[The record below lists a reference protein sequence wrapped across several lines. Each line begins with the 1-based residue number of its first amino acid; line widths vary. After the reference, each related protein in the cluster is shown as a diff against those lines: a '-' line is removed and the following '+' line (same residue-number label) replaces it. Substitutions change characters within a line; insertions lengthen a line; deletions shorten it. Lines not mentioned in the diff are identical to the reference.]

1 MRQDG
6 QMNSQLECSC
16 DGVNEKPL
24 TRVSPRVHWSQS
36 GEEGQA
42 RQSGSNSHVGS
53 SSSTTVNSVS
63 TSNDCSRESAFGKHR
78 ISASGSQS
86 TVFAPPSTPSPHHGF
101 RRNTANIMAAG
112 RRVSHRSASVLSVSA
127 GDQGIIQPP
136 SSGNVEAAFSSS
148 HRTRHRGGA
157 TANGSATRED
167 NCSILYE
174 DLNNSSRIVRRRA
187 NEVASGT
194 GTNTTAPG
202 TLPDSYGQFNQYTG
216 ASGAVS
222 GPSAAGDRYVTLR
235 GHNGDHFF
243 QIDSAEAATAL
254 IVEKN
259 RPATESDR
267 RTRNRYPM
275 LWRASSSPPVPA
287 TANESSSSCHQHQQ
301 LSPRLHLYSSPP
313 APSSA
318 EEIARN
324 ASLVLSTHRGEK
336 GNDEEAKGCRHYS
349 RHTGV
354 TTSQGV
360 ESIPQ
365 NVAAS
370 APATLSAWFSGFTT
384 AQQQRFE
391 NLQGRGPPGHEMAR
405 WKMLELMR
413 HWMSMPSTR
422 AGLDAVIRD
431 VLVDAGIAKAKEAW
445 GGGDASTVASC
456 DSASSVQLQQPGG
469 SSEPSTKASLKKVS
483 PKNKLIATS
492 VALEWDCDH
501 SSTTASGKE
510 EKRQQECTKEVPRP
524 VPDEALV
531 PSLDQVTPGST
542 PTPHTVAIALSSPA
556 LVERG
561 TTLPPDEATPS
572 VTAAK
577 VRSTSARRR
586 RRKSSKGTASAQ
598 GEQAPPMDGPHSP
611 TSQEVKGNTDE
622 SAALLVG
629 LLTPE
634 KHAGHLTLKSD
645 VSFGTTASCER
656 TDAVNDARV
665 SPQRYTESPCLHHS
679 PSEEAL
685 PNSPHNSPPSPHQR
699 SCSNNPK
706 AAPSRQEAT
715 YEEIPPFYFPLGHPT
730 TGEIMISG
738 PLSSKHENPH
748 LKIVDGV
755 SVSAL
760 MYDGGE
766 SSRMGANTGAL
777 VGTSKDSVLFP
788 ESRRAQKVA
797 PMSQLHALDDRQV
810 AHYIQREFGRLPPLP
825 RHSQRV
831 WLLGG
836 RLRSGS
842 HKHSNLPFAKQEV
855 LYRQQFIQ
863 CVQRLCSQCF
873 GVPRY
878 FAFLILRFIQWEVH
892 KGNPD
897 AAESRSPPQTRD
909 GNGHM
914 GSSSSLMSYT
924 ANGGGSGATGLPSI
938 FLITAQHMK
947 NFYETYLKNKDIVR
961 RIFDLLILSSYLP
974 TSPAAAA
981 SLAVM
986 GKATETNAEASST
999 PVPSLSASP
1008 LRSFLLPK
1016 DFVAYISVLLSYH
1029 PGLAFLRQTPDFQTK
1044 YLDTVI
1050 YRIFYELDRFDRGC
1064 ISYSE
1069 LAASRLI
1076 DAFRQVDSAED
1087 INMVLLFFSYEHF
1100 YVLYCRF
1107 WELDEDRDMLLAPED
1122 LMRYAPEDVMNPC
1135 IVQRV
1140 FAGAGRRRSC
1150 TVPHRIGYED
1160 FVWFCLSEEDKSTPQ
1175 AIRYWFRVLD
1185 LDGDGVLSVYELRQ
1199 FYNATRDRIAQY
1211 VQEGLATFEDVVCQV
1226 FDMMRC
1232 SEYRGLFLSDL
1243 MREPEATAVALN
1255 LLTNVVKFLQFEQH
1269 DPFVAHEERLLGG
1282 PEQSTWDR
1290 FARLEYDRM
1299 TLEADEGD

>member
-6 QMNSQLECSC
+6 RMNSQLECAC

-24 TRVSPRVHWSQS
+24 ARVSPRAHWSRS
-36 GEEGQA
+36 EEEGQA
-42 RQSGSNSHVGS
+42 RRSGSSSRVGSTSPTTAS
-53 SSSTTVNSVS
+53 SSST
-63 TSNDCSRESAFGKHR
+63 SNDRSRESALAKHR
-78 ISASGSQS
+78 VSASGSQP
-86 TVFAPPSTPSPHHGF
+86 TVFAPPSTPSPHYGF

-112 RRVSHRSASVLSVSA
+112 RRVSHRSTSVPSVAA
-127 GDQGIIQPP
+127 GDRGTTQATPSGRVEAVLP
-136 SSGNVEAAFSSS
+136 SSHN
-148 HRTRHRGGA
+148 TRHIGGA
-157 TANGSATRED
+157 TANGSAGRED
-167 NCSILYE
+167 NCSGY
-174 DLNNSSRIVRRRA
+174 DDGLNRSSHIVRRRA
-187 NEVASGT
+187 NEVVSGA
-194 GTNTTAPG
+194 GMNSTAPG
-202 TLPDSYGQFNQYTG
+202 TLPGSHGHFNQYTG

-222 GPSAAGDRYVTLR
+222 GRSAAGDRYAMLR
-235 GHNGDHFF
+235 GYNGDHFF
-243 QIDSAEAATAL
+243 QMDDVEGAPAL
-254 IVEKN
+254 MDEKDC
-259 RPATESDR
+259 PVKEFDR
-267 RTRNRYPM
+267 QTRYRYPV
-275 LWRASSSPPVPA
+275 LWRAASSPSAPSI
-287 TANESSSSCHQHQQ
+287 ANESSSSRHQHQQ
-301 LSPRLHLYSSPP
+301 LSPRLHLHSSPP
-313 APSSA
+313 VSSSA
-318 EEIARN
+318 EEIART
-324 ASLVLSTHRGEK
+324 ASPELGTHRDGK
-336 GNDEEAKGCRHYS
+336 DNGEEAKGPRHYS
-349 RHTGV
+349 RHAGV
-354 TTSQGV
+354 STSLAV
-360 ESIPQ
+360 ESPPQ
-365 NVAAS
+365 DSAAS
-370 APATLSAWFSGFTT
+370 SPATLSARFAGFTA

-391 NLQGRGPPGHEMAR
+391 SLQERGPPGHEIAR

-445 GGGDASTVASC
+445 GGSDACTAASR
-456 DSASSVQLQQPGG
+456 DSASSLQLQQRGG
-469 SSEPSTKASLKKVS
+469 TIQPVATCANPPSTKAPPKKVS
-483 PKNKLIATS
+483 PKNKLITTS
-492 VALEWDCDH
+492 VALESDGEPP
-501 SSTTASGKE
+501 SSTAHGEEDKRKLECSKE
-510 EKRQQECTKEVPRP
+510 GPRP
-524 VPDEALV
+524 LADEAPA
-531 PSLDQVTPGST
+531 PSVDQATPAST
-542 PTPHTVAIALSSPA
+542 PTPHAVAIAFSSPA
-556 LVERG
+556 LAVRG

-572 VTAAK
+572 ANG
-577 VRSTSARRR
+577 AR
-586 RRKSSKGTASAQ
+586 
-598 GEQAPPMDGPHSP
+598 D
-611 TSQEVKGNTDE
+611 VKGDTDE
-622 SAALLVG
+622 FAALPVAS
-629 LLTPE
+629 LTPE
-634 KHAGHLTLKSD
+634 KHVAPLTPRSG
-645 VSFGTTASCER
+645 VSLGTAASRER
-656 TDAVNDARV
+656 TDAASDARA
-665 SPQRYTESPCLHHS
+665 SPHRYTESPSLHHS
-679 PSEEAL
+679 SSEEAL
-685 PNSPHNSPPSPHQR
+685 PDSSHNSPSPRQR
-699 SCSNNPK
+699 SRSNNLR
-706 AAPSRQEAT
+706 AAPSRREAT
-715 YEEIPPFYFPLGHPT
+715 YEEIPRFYFPLGRPT
-730 TGEIMISG
+730 TREMMISG

-748 LKIVDGV
+748 LKIADGV
-755 SVSAL
+755 SMSAP

-766 SSRMGANTGAL
+766 SSRVGANAGAL

-842 HKHSNLPFAKQEV
+842 HNHTNLPFAKQEL

-878 FAFLILRFIQWEVH
+878 FAFVILRLIQWEMH
-892 KGNPD
+892 NGNAD
-897 AAESRSPPQTRD
+897 AAEHRSPPQTRH
-909 GNGHM
+909 GNGRL
-914 GSSSSLMSYT
+914 GSSSSLMSHT
-924 ANGGGSGATGLPSI
+924 ANGGGSGATGLPSV

-947 NFYETYLKNKDIVR
+947 NFYEAYLKNKDMVR
-961 RIFDLLILSSYLP
+961 RIFDLLILSSRLP

-981 SLAVM
+981 SLAAM
-986 GKATETNAEASST
+986 SAATETNDQAAAT
-999 PVPSLSASP
+999 PGPSFSASP

-1016 DFVAYISVLLSYH
+1016 DFVAYINVLLTYH

-1140 FAGAGRRRSC
+1140 FAGVGRRRRC
-1150 TVPHRIGYED
+1150 NVPHRIGYED

-1199 FYNATRDRIAQY
+1199 FYNATCDKIAQY
-1211 VQEGLATFEDVVCQV
+1211 VQEGLVTFEDVVCQV

-1243 MREPEATAVALN
+1243 MREPEAAAVALN
-1255 LLTNVVKFLQFEQH
+1255 LLTNVVKFLQFEQR

-1299 TLEADEGD
+1299 ALEADGED